1 MARRHWEAAVRQ
13 DDTEPI
19 LAIEAIL
26 RRAEA
31 SRKGGRDEQEGDGA
45 EGGAEG
51 EAG

>member
-13 DDTEPI
+13 DDTQSI

-26 RRAEA
+26 KGAEA
-31 SRKGGRDEQEGDGA
+31 IRKGGQDEQEGDGA
-45 EGGAEG
+45 EGGPEG